1 MKKFSFFVFVSLCLF
16 FTACKDEAQ
25 QVGRSLQAVDVIY
38 TDTLDDIQV
47 CTLAEDSM
55 RTSKMSSEVF
65 GWVEDPVFGRVH
77 SDLYM
82 QFRLS
87 ANAVN
92 FGEGAVLDS
101 VVLSL
106 PYSGFF
112 GDTANALN
120 IGVYALDERM
130 YKDSAYY
137 STRALKAGTENLAEN
152 TVLQL
157 HPLTPSVVTG
167 EVMDAQLRIPL
178 KKDYFTQKF
187 ILQSGSENLLD
198 NVHFLNY
205 FKGLLLKAESK
216 NGAGCLAYVDVL
228 NALSAVTLYYHNDEH
243 DSLSFQLVSN
253 DSSVYY
259 ARIDHN
265 AYKDAEAD
273 LRSQIVDRNYAS
285 AGRYLYVQASGGVR
299 VQLRFPKLKSY
310 FTEKFP
316 GKRTVIHKAEL
327 VLDREGDA
335 SAYNPYFYPSNLT
348 MFYKKDSASDKTYFL
363 PDYLNIGNNYFGG
376 AYQDSDSAY
385 HFLLT
390 EYVQYIQMGTLDVAY
405 PIYLTVYGAAT
416 QATRVK
422 LLGPSKTNKERRMR
436 LIVTYS
442 LVD

>member
-1 MKKFSFFVFVSLCLF
+1 MKKFIFFVFVLTGLL
-16 FTACKDEAQ
+16 FTACKEEAR
-25 QVGRSLQAVDVIY
+25 QVGKSLQAEDVIY

-47 CTLAEDSM
+47 LSMVEDSI

-65 GWVEDPVFGRVH
+65 GWVDDPIFGSLK
-77 SDLYM
+77 SDVYM

-112 GDTANALN
+112 GDTANMLN
-120 IGVYALDERM
+120 IGVYELDERM
-130 YKDSAYY
+130 HKDSIYY
-137 STRALKAGTENLAEN
+137 STRKLKSASENLAVN
-152 TVLQL
+152 TQLQL
-157 HPLTPSVVTG
+157 HPLTSVVVTG
-167 EVMDAQLRIPL
+167 EVQDAQLRVRL
-178 KKDYFTQKF
+178 KKEYFTQKF
-187 ILQSGSENLLD
+187 MQQSALPHLSD

-216 NGAGCLAYVDVL
+216 SASGCLAYVDVL
-228 NALSAVTLYYHNDEH
+228 NPLSAVTLYYHNNEH

-253 DSSVYY
+253 DSSIYY
-259 ARIDHN
+259 AQIDHF
-265 AYKDAEAD
+265 AYQGAESD
-273 LRSQIVDRNYAS
+273 LRKQIADKQNIS
-285 AGRYLYVQASGGVR
+285 AKYLYVQASGGVR
-299 VQLRFPKLKSY
+299 VQLRFPTLKSRY
-310 FTEKFP
+310 AAK
-316 GKRTVIHKAEL
+316 KAIIHKAEL
-327 VLDREGDA
+327 VLNREGDA
-335 SAYNPYFYPSNLT
+335 SDYNPYFSPGNLT

-363 PDYLNIGNNYFGG
+363 PDYLNIGSDYFGG
-376 AYQDSDSAY
+376 AYKDSDSAY

-390 EYVQYIQMGTLDVAY
+390 EYAQYIQMGLLDVSY

-422 LLGPSKTNKERRMR
+422 LLGPSVVNKERRMR

-442 LVD
+442 RTN

>member
-1 MKKFSFFVFVSLCLF
+1 ML

-25 QVGRSLQAVDVIY
+25 QVGRSLQAVDRIY
-38 TDTLDDIQV
+38 TDTIDAIQAFSM
-47 CTLAEDSM
+47 AEDSM

-65 GWVEDPVFGRVH
+65 GWVEDPVFGRVK

-87 ANAVN
+87 ANAVD
-92 FGEGAVLDS
+92 FGQGAALDS

-112 GDTANALN
+112 GDTANALD
-120 IGVYALDERM
+120 IGVYELDERM

-137 STRALKAGTENLAEN
+137 STRVLKTASENLAVN
-152 TVLQL
+152 TRLQL

-167 EVMDAQLRIPL
+167 EVLDAQLRILL
-178 KKDYFTQKF
+178 KKDHFTQKF
-187 ILQSGSENLLD
+187 IAQSGTDNLLD
-198 NVHFLNY
+198 NLHFLNY

-216 NGAGCLAYVDVL
+216 TGTGCLAYVDVL
-228 NALSAVTLYYHNDEH
+228 NSLSAVTLYYHNDEH

-259 ARIDHN
+259 AQVDHN

-273 LRSQIVDRNYAS
+273 LRKQIVDKDYS
-285 AGRYLYVQASGGVR
+285 AAGKYLYVQALGGVR
-299 VQLRFPKLKSY
+299 VQLRFPTLKSR
-310 FTEKFP
+310 FESK
-316 GKRTVIHKAEL
+316 KAVIHKAEL
-327 VLDREGDA
+327 VLNREGDA
-335 SAYNPYFYPSNLT
+335 SAYNPCFYPSSLT

-363 PDYLNIGNNYFGG
+363 PDYLNIGNKYFGG
-376 AYQDSDSAY
+376 AYQAEDSAY

-390 EYVQYIQMGTLDVAY
+390 EYAQYIQMGTLDVSY

-422 LLGPSKTNKERRMR
+422 LLGPSAVNGKRRMR

-442 LVD
+442 LLD